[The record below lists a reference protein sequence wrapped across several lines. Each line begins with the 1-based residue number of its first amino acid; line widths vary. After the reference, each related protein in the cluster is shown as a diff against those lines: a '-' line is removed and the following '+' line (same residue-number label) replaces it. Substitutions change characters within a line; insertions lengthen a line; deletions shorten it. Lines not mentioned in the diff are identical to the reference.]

1 MKDDTIHT
9 QDTQTRFMTN
19 AFLTLSH
26 RAVASYIIQCLR
38 SHPTVT
44 AVGRPAI
51 AISATHA
58 WQAIQLDQLSR
69 VTVLVTLASGS
80 DVARERTLLSTLLES
95 TLGTWLEQSIAF
107 DVYVTA
113 LAPDA

>member
-26 RAVASYIIQCLR
+26 RAVASYIVQCLR
-38 SHPTVT
+38 QHAAVI
-44 AVGRPAI
+44 AVGKPAI
-51 AISATHA
+51 AITATHA
-58 WQAIQLDQLSR
+58 WQGIQLDQLSHL
-69 VTVLVTLASGS
+69 TVLVTLAAEC
-80 DVARERTLLSTLLES
+80 DVAHERSQLSTLLAT
-95 TLGTWLEQSIAF
+95 TLGQWLEQSITV
-107 DVYVTA
+107 DVHVTA